1 MPYPKHLEPA
11 QRLMT
16 PVALAVACPDEQ
28 LLLWAVVVED
38 LGVELS
44 TVDLTDL
51 PAVAHV
57 TMPTAILV
65 TEEVL
70 AFDRQ
75 GFERVAASSG
85 CPLIALPSDTFD
97 EALLRSRLG
106 PAVVTWR
113 ARRHRA
119 RSGVRHRQASR
130 PDVEPERA
138 TSDKKR

>member
-1 MPYPKHLEPA
+1 MPHPKNLEPA

-44 TVDLTDL
+44 TIDLADL
-51 PAVAHV
+51 PAIAHV
-57 TMPTAILV
+57 TMPAAILV
-65 TEEVL
+65 TEDVL
-70 AFDRQ
+70 AFDPQ
-75 GFERVAASSG
+75 GFQQVAARCG
-85 CPLIALPSDTFD
+85 CPLIELPSDAFD
-97 EALLRSRLG
+97 EGLLRSRLG

-119 RSGVRHRQASR
+119 RSGVRHRQASV
-130 PDVEPERA
+130 PDVEPDRVAEG
-138 TSDKKR
+138 KRR